1 MKFKESPL
9 VKNHKILTGT
19 KRDMRKKVVKSTTP
33 TSDLKKPTTLKRQ
46 LGGNIF
52 TTYNSIAPYEGPTF
66 EQPLATVEI
75 EELPVNRLEANRRQ
89 VMAKAEEPKQEPVEE
104 PVNTEPLPTSKEEKT
119 VKETPKAA
127 PTQIKTKD
135 EFVKTMTPAFENALK
150 AKGLDTKY
158 AKYLVAQSA
167 LESNWGRSQSGKFNF
182 GGIKGKGTTRRTREV
197 VNGQSVYI
205 NDSFRDFKDIDD
217 YANYHVSL
225 LNNKRYN
232 AFTGDFIDRVVKGG
246 YATDPK
252 YRQALSNVY
261 NQIAKAQVGM
271 KIPKLQNAG
280 ELRARILR
288 RFRQEKSDAHNEEMI
303 GFDWSRY
310 KSYKPKPEART
321 PVTPQSEQLE
331 NGGVIKAQDGIVA
344 QAINKVKNI
353 LPKEEPK
360 EPVDVVD
367 IIKKYAP
374 SFAASLLTGNVQ
386 PIISQL
392 FKGNRSENVKQTS
405 SKVDWDALS
414 SKYRRPVDIESMKY
428 IENWAGS
435 NLPEHQRDA
444 LLGTILEESGGNP
457 EALSPDSSFYGLL
470 QWENR
475 RYPMSND
482 NTLSKKDKLNRQ
494 LEYIK
499 STLTNYSDSSS
510 WTDGGRGS
518 GYQSKK
524 DAINRFNNSSLP
536 LDSTVHAL
544 NFGYVRPAGK
554 HDSVRNR
561 LDASKLIQANRR

>member
-288 RFRQEKSDAHNEEMI
+288 RFR
-303 GFDWSRY
+303 
-310 KSYKPKPEART
+310 
-321 PVTPQSEQLE
+321 
-331 NGGVIKAQDGIVA
+331 
-344 QAINKVKNI
+344 
-353 LPKEEPK
+353 
-360 EPVDVVD
+360 
-367 IIKKYAP
+367 
-374 SFAASLLTGNVQ
+374 
-386 PIISQL
+386 
-392 FKGNRSENVKQTS
+392 
-405 SKVDWDALS
+405 
-414 SKYRRPVDIESMKY
+414 
-428 IENWAGS
+428 
-435 NLPEHQRDA
+435 
-444 LLGTILEESGGNP
+444 
-457 EALSPDSSFYGLL
+457 
-470 QWENR
+470 
-475 RYPMSND
+475 
-482 NTLSKKDKLNRQ
+482 
-494 LEYIK
+494 
-499 STLTNYSDSSS
+499 
-510 WTDGGRGS
+510 
-518 GYQSKK
+518 
-524 DAINRFNNSSLP
+524 
-536 LDSTVHAL
+536 
-544 NFGYVRPAGK
+544 
-554 HDSVRNR
+554 
-561 LDASKLIQANRR
+561 

>member
-46 LGGNIF
+46 HGGNIF

-75 EELPVNRLEANRRQ
+75 KELPVNRLEANRRQ

-104 PVNTEPLPTSKEEKT
+104 PVNTEPLPTSKEEKV

-167 LESNWGRSQSGKFNF
+167 LESNWGKSQSGKFNF

-197 VNGQSVYI
+197 VNGQNVYI

-271 KIPKLQNAG
+271 KIPKLKGAG

-288 RFRQEKSDAHNEEMI
+288 RFKQEKLDAHNEELI

-331 NGGVIKAQDGIVA
+331 NGGVIKAQDGLIA
-344 QAINKVKNI
+344 KAISKVKKI
-353 LPKEEPK
+353 LPNEEPK

-367 IIKKYAP
+367 IIKEYAP
-374 SFAASLLTGNVQ
+374 SAA
-386 PIISQL
+386 
-392 FKGNRSENVKQTS
+392 TS
-405 SKVDWDALS
+405 FLS
-414 SKYRRPVDIESMKY
+414 
-428 IENWAGS
+428 GS
-435 NLPEHQRDA
+435 INPFINK
-444 LLGTILEESGGNP
+444 LLGKRVPPVGKVRPLDYETTFQYIKRLENPHDKGIDYKSGIAKNYDSRTGGWGTDFVSGPHRHLKHKIKSGKWTVREAKDVAVKDMRTHDKVIMDNMKNYTERPDTISEGPRLLMAQARYHYGNIQKSFP
-457 EALSPDSSFYGLL
+457 EWAKAVVEGDADKQKELALKLANGYDARHNSIQNINIY
-470 QWENR
+470 
-475 RYPMSND
+475 
-482 NTLSKKDKLNRQ
+482 KKD
-494 LEYIK
+494 
-499 STLTNYSDSSS
+499 
-510 WTDGGRGS
+510 S
-518 GYQSKK
+518 GK
-524 DAINRFNNSSLP
+524 
-536 LDSTVHAL
+536 
-544 NFGYVRPAGK
+544 
-554 HDSVRNR
+554 
-561 LDASKLIQANRR
+561 